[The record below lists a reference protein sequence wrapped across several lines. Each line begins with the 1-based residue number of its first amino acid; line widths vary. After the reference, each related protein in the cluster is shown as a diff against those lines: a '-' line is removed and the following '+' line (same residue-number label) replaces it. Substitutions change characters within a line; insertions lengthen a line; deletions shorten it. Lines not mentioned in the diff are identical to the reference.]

1 MEKALSKKSINV
13 LRQNAETMSDV
24 DFRRQGSSMLSALV
38 KVVNEA
44 MNQGKLA
51 SKHFFNGVNKEIDVL
66 SKMIDSPEYT
76 AEQKVEFSKR
86 IANLVDKLQK
96 KEIIAD
102 ISIIAAIGALGVA
115 IWQLITH
122 RK

>member
-1 MEKALSKKSINV
+1 MEKALSKKSINA

-66 SKMIDSPEYT
+66 SKMIDSSEYT

-86 IANLVDKLQK
+86 IAKLVDKLQK

-115 IWQLITH
+115 IWQLFTH